1 MMGDMKVALV
11 LVAAIFPFKLH
22 AQSKKGQ
29 TGNSGQASL
38 NVTATVE
45 PSVSFT
51 TNSEGKKEL
60 MVVNPPITTS
70 TAKASEMTL
79 APIGKSAAIGKS
91 AEKNAQGTP
100 FTGRDSE
107 VIFLFPDKTK
117 EFDVT
122 HQTVVMDVIEAGK
135 TERRPVNVT
144 TVVAR

>member
-1 MMGDMKVALV
+1 MGDMKVALV

-29 TGNSGQASL
+29 PGNSGQASL

-51 TNSEGKKEL
+51 ANPDGKKAL
-60 MVVNPPITTS
+60 MVVNPPIATS
-70 TAKASEMTL
+70 TAKASEKTL
-79 APIGKSAAIGKS
+79 VPIGKS
-91 AEKNAQGTP
+91 AEKNAQATP

-122 HQTVVMDVIEAGK
+122 HQTVMMNVIEAGK

>member
-1 MMGDMKVALV
+1 MKVALV
-11 LVAAIFPFKLH
+11 LVVILPLNLH
-22 AQSKKGQ
+22 SQSKKGQ

-51 TNSEGKKEL
+51 TNPEGKKEL
-60 MVVNPPITTS
+60 LVVNPP
-70 TAKASEMTL
+70 TACPVTKPSKHAISS
-79 APIGKSAAIGKS
+79 IGKSAVT
-91 AEKNAQGTP
+91 NAQGAP

-122 HQTVVMDVIEAGK
+122 HQTVMMNVVEAGK
-135 TERRPVNVT
+135 TERRPVDVT

>member
-1 MMGDMKVALV
+1 MKVALV
-11 LVAAIFPFKLH
+11 LVVILPLNLH
-22 AQSKKGQ
+22 SQSKKGQ

-51 TNSEGKKEL
+51 TNPEGKKEL
-60 MVVNPPITTS
+60 LVVNPP
-70 TAKASEMTL
+70 TASPVTKPSKHAISS
-79 APIGKSAAIGKS
+79 IGKSAD
-91 AEKNAQGTP
+91 KNALGTP

>member
-1 MMGDMKVALV
+1 MMGDMKVALI
-11 LVAAIFPFKLH
+11 LVAVIFPFKLH

-29 TGNSGQASL
+29 TGVSGQASL
-38 NVTATVE
+38 NVTAIVE

-51 TNSEGKKEL
+51 TNPESKKAL

-70 TAKASEMTL
+70 TAKASENTL
-79 APIGKSAAIGKS
+79 VPIGKS

>member
-1 MMGDMKVALV
+1 MGDMKVALI
-11 LVAAIFPFKLH
+11 LVAVIFPFKLH

-29 TGNSGQASL
+29 AGNSGQASL

-51 TNSEGKKEL
+51 TNPEGKKAL
-60 MVVNPPITTS
+60 MVVSPPIATP
-70 TAKASEMTL
+70 TAKASEKTL
-79 APIGKSAAIGKS
+79 VPIGKS
-91 AEKNAQGTP
+91 AEKNAQGTSL
-100 FTGRDSE
+100 TGLNSN

-122 HQTVVMDVIEAGK
+122 HQTVEMNVTEAGK